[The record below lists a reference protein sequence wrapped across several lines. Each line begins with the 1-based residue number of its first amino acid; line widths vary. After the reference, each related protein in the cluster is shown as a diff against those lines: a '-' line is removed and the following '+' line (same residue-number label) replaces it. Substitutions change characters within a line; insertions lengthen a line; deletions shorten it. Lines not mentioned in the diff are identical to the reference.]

1 MNEDM
6 MTEAER
12 ASIAADGTDGLL
24 GKRGKGVFHIHTLGC
39 QMNVHDSERI
49 AGVLEANGYVP
60 ATEDQINDN
69 DLDLLVLNTCAVRE
83 NAAERMYGTIGRFN
97 RVKLVRP
104 NLQIAVGGCMAQLDR
119 KKIADTAPWV
129 SAVFGTKNI
138 EDLPKL
144 LDQNRATGKAQV
156 QVTEQL
162 RQFPSQLPA
171 ARASRISSWVA
182 ISVGCNNTCT
192 FCIVPTTR
200 GKEKDRRPGDILD
213 EIRQCVADGAK
224 EVTLLGQ
231 NVNSFGYGIGD
242 RYAFSK
248 LLRACGTI
256 DGLERVRFTSPH
268 PAAFTDDVIA
278 AMAETPNIMH
288 QLHFPLQSGSDRIL
302 RAMRRSYRSAKFL
315 DILGRIRAAMPDAQ
329 ISTDIIVGFPG
340 ETEEDFQQTMDVVR
354 QARFSSAFTF
364 IYSPRP
370 GTPAAAMEQIPRDV
384 VQDRFDRLVA
394 LQEQITEENLA
405 TFEGRDVEVMIT
417 GKLGKKDTDTHRVTG
432 REKTGVDIGT
442 AKPTAEEQA
451 AVPHHL
457 IDIIDPEDTM
467 SVARFQQLARETIAD
482 LQSRGIRPIL
492 VGGSGLYA
500 RAAIDDITFPGTDP
514 DVRTRLEEREKTEG
528 AGALFDELRAKDP
541 EAAARMDPRNP
552 RRTIRALEVIELT
565 GKPYSAS
572 LPRYRYV
579 IPSVQIGLDLDRPDL
594 DHRIDLRT
602 KQMYDDG
609 FIEEVER
616 LRPHLGATAV
626 RALGYQQIIDLLDG
640 IWDVNDAFAD
650 IAQKTKRLARK
661 QMGWFGRDP
670 RIHWLQ
676 ALNPKLVD
684 NAMAIIAHADA
695 GDYDPIDAR
704 ADEYTQ
710 HHLGDITA

>member
-1 MNEDM
+1 M
-6 MTEAER
+6 
-12 ASIAADGTDGLL
+12 
-24 GKRGKGVFHIHTLGC
+24 
-39 QMNVHDSERI
+39 
-49 AGVLEANGYVP
+49 P

-129 SAVFGTKNI
+129 PRCSVPRTSKICPSCWIRIVRPARRRSRSLNNCGSS
-138 EDLPKL
+138 
-144 LDQNRATGKAQV
+144 RA
-156 QVTEQL
+156 
-162 RQFPSQLPA
+162 QLPA

-278 AMAETPNIMH
+278 AMAETPEH
-288 QLHFPLQSGSDRIL
+288 HAPAALPAAVRLRPHPARDAPLLPL
-302 RAMRRSYRSAKFL
+302 RQVPRHTGPHPRRHARRADFHRHHRRL
-315 DILGRIRAAMPDAQ
+315 PRRNRRGLPADHGRGAPGALLLGVHVHLLA
-329 ISTDIIVGFPG
+329 T
-340 ETEEDFQQTMDVVR
+340 
-354 QARFSSAFTF
+354 
-364 IYSPRP
+364 PRHA
-370 GTPAAAMEQIPRDV
+370 AAAMEQIPRDV

-432 REKTGVDIGT
+432 REKTGVLVHIGVPEGEPVPEIGDFVT
-442 AKPTAEEQA
+442 ATVTHAGR
-451 AVPHHL
+451 HNL
-457 IDIIDPEDTM
+457 
-467 SVARFQQLARETIAD
+467 LA
-482 LQSRGIRPIL
+482 
-492 VGGSGLYA
+492 
-500 RAAIDDITFPGTDP
+500 DP
-514 DVRTRLEEREKTEG
+514 DVA
-528 AGALFDELRAKDP
+528 AGQ
-541 EAAARMDPRNP
+541 
-552 RRTIRALEVIELT
+552 T
-565 GKPYSAS
+565 YS
-572 LPRYRYV
+572 
-579 IPSVQIGLDLDRPDL
+579 
-594 DHRIDLRT
+594 
-602 KQMYDDG
+602 
-609 FIEEVER
+609 
-616 LRPHLGATAV
+616 V
-626 RALGYQQIIDLLDG
+626 R
-640 IWDVNDAFAD
+640 
-650 IAQKTKRLARK
+650 
-661 QMGWFGRDP
+661 
-670 RIHWLQ
+670 H
-676 ALNPKLVD
+676 
-684 NAMAIIAHADA
+684 
-695 GDYDPIDAR
+695 
-704 ADEYTQ
+704 
-710 HHLGDITA
+710 

>member
-1 MNEDM
+1 MEPM
-6 MTEAER
+6 R
-12 ASIAADGTDGLL
+12 LL
-24 GKRGKGVFHIHTLGC
+24 RNPTRGKGVFHMHTLGC

-49 AGVLEANGYVP
+49 AGVLRP
-60 ATEDQINDN
+60 MATCPPPRNRSMTMTSIA
-69 DLDLLVLNTCAVRE
+69 VMNTCAVRE
-83 NAAERMYGTIGRFN
+83 NAAERMYGTIGRLN

-129 SAVFGTKNI
+129 YAVFGTKNI

-144 LDQNRATGKAQV
+144 LDQTRSKARRRCRSLNNCGSSQANF
-156 QVTEQL
+156 QPPAPQ
-162 RQFPSQLPA
+162 SQLV
-171 ARASRISSWVA
+171 VA

-200 GKEKDRRPGDILD
+200 GKEHDRRPGDILA
-213 EIRQCVADGAK
+213 EIRQCVDEGAK

-432 REKTGVDIGT
+432 REKTGVLVHIGVPEGEPVPEIGDFVT
-442 AKPTAEEQA
+442 ATVTHAGR
-451 AVPHHL
+451 HNL
-457 IDIIDPEDTM
+457 
-467 SVARFQQLARETIAD
+467 LA
-482 LQSRGIRPIL
+482 
-492 VGGSGLYA
+492 
-500 RAAIDDITFPGTDP
+500 DP
-514 DVRTRLEEREKTEG
+514 DVA
-528 AGALFDELRAKDP
+528 AGQ
-541 EAAARMDPRNP
+541 
-552 RRTIRALEVIELT
+552 T
-565 GKPYSAS
+565 YS
-572 LPRYRYV
+572 
-579 IPSVQIGLDLDRPDL
+579 
-594 DHRIDLRT
+594 
-602 KQMYDDG
+602 
-609 FIEEVER
+609 
-616 LRPHLGATAV
+616 V
-626 RALGYQQIIDLLDG
+626 R
-640 IWDVNDAFAD
+640 
-650 IAQKTKRLARK
+650 
-661 QMGWFGRDP
+661 
-670 RIHWLQ
+670 H
-676 ALNPKLVD
+676 
-684 NAMAIIAHADA
+684 
-695 GDYDPIDAR
+695 
-704 ADEYTQ
+704 
-710 HHLGDITA
+710 